1 MATQITSA
9 RLRMPGESGIEFELN
24 LAMVLDAQNPG
35 VTRFRVSINE
45 TTHEYKTLGPAM
57 SRFNAEVGQLVL
69 AGASVIGV
77 TKQEG
82 SSNHE

>member
-1 MATQITSA
+1 MSTEITKA
-9 RLRMPGESGIEFELN
+9 VLKLPGESGIEFELN

-35 VTRFRVSINE
+35 VRRFRVTINE
-45 TTHEYKTLGPAM
+45 QVHEYKTLGPAM

-69 AGASVIGV
+69 AGATVLGV

-82 SSNHE
+82 SSS

>member
-1 MATQITSA
+1 
-9 RLRMPGESGIEFELN
+9 
-24 LAMVLDAQNPG
+24 
-35 VTRFRVSINE
+35 
-45 TTHEYKTLGPAM
+45 M